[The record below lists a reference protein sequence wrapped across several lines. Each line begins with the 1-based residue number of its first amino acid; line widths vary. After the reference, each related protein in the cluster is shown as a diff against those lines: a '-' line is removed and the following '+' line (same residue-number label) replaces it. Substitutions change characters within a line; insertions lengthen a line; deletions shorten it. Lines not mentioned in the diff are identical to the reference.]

1 MQNVI
6 KKKGRSNNDP
16 ALTQFKPQ
24 LGEEFYINLTNR
36 LTVIIMFILVMASIG
51 FGVTLFLSPK
61 DEGLT
66 YLKEVLKVL
75 SLVGGSFVAGFG
87 WGYKLK
93 KH

>member
-1 MQNVI
+1 MQNVV

-16 ALTQFKPQ
+16 TPTQFRPQ

-36 LTVIIMFILVMASIG
+36 LTVIIMFILITASIG
-51 FGVTLFLSPK
+51 FAVTLFLSPK
-61 DEGLT
+61 EEGLA
-66 YLKEVLKVL
+66 YLKDVLKVL

-87 WGYKLK
+87 WGYKFK